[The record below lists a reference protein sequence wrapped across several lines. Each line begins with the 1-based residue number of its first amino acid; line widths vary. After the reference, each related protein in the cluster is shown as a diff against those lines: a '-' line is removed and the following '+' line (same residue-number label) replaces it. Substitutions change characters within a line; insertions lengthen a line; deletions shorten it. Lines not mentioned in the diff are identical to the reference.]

1 MIKWRDT
8 SLRGAYRRVGKKF
21 LASALDKKAFRR
33 KRRNVNKP
41 HHIDKIIILGD
52 SVAYG
57 YGTKGGIARHL
68 ADSFPDSEV
77 LNFGINGL
85 TSDGLVERLR
95 AGHWREELA
104 QADVVLLNIGGN
116 DLLRQYREGGA
127 SELIRQFVPL
137 KRKYRRNLL
146 DIYGAIQQNNKHVL
160 IVQNSLYNSMKK
172 EAQYFGFTNLLFHIW
187 NSAIGSKGILVT
199 NTRKMGKV
207 PSIWLDSI
215 HPNEEGYAIMH
226 QLLLE
231 TLQTTGIT
239 IAKERQ

>member
-1 MIKWRDT
+1 M
-8 SLRGAYRRVGKKF
+8 GKIF
-21 LASALDKKAFRR
+21 L
-33 KRRNVNKP
+33 
-41 HHIDKIIILGD
+41 
-52 SVAYG
+52 
-57 YGTKGGIARHL
+57 TKGGIARHL

-116 DLLRQYREGGA
+116 DLLRQYQEGGA
-127 SELIRQFVPL
+127 SELVRQFVPL

-187 NSAIGSKGILVT
+187 NSAIGSNGILVT

>member
-1 MIKWRDT
+1 MKGYD
-8 SLRGAYRRVGKKF
+8 SKGACNRLGKNF
-21 LASALDKKAFRR
+21 PSSALYQKALRR
-33 KRRNVNKP
+33 KRRNAAKP
-41 HHIDKIIILGD
+41 RHIDKIVILGD

-68 ADSFPDSEV
+68 EDSFPDSEV

-95 AGHWREELA
+95 AEHWRAELA
-104 QADVVLLNIGGN
+104 QADLVLLNIGGN
-116 DLLRQYREGGA
+116 DLLRQYQGGGA
-127 SELIRQFVPL
+127 SELVRQFVPL
-137 KRKYRRNLL
+137 KKKYRRNLL
-146 DIYGAIQQNNKHVL
+146 EIYGTIRKSNEQVL

-172 EAQYFGFTNLLFHIW
+172 EVQYFGFTNLLFRMW
-187 NSAIGSKGILVT
+187 NSAIGSQGVVVT

-215 HPNEEGYAIMH
+215 HPNEEGYKIMH

-231 TLQTTGIT
+231 TLQTTGIA

>member
-1 MIKWRDT
+1 MKRYDNE
-8 SLRGAYRRVGKKF
+8 RACRRLGKNF
-21 LASALDKKAFRR
+21 RSSALYQKALRR
-33 KRRNVNKP
+33 KQRNAARP
-41 HHIDKIIILGD
+41 RHIDKIVILGD

-68 ADSFPDSEV
+68 EDSFPASEV

-95 AGHWREELA
+95 ADHWQAELA
-104 QADVVLLNIGGN
+104 TADLVLLNIGGN
-116 DLLRQYREGGA
+116 DLLRQYKDGGA
-127 SELIRQFVPL
+127 SELIRQFAAL
-137 KRKYRRNLL
+137 KKKYRRNLL
-146 DIYGAIQQNNKHVL
+146 EIYGHIQADNDRVL

-172 EAQYFGFTNLLFHIW
+172 EVQYFGFTNLLFRMW
-187 NSAIGSKGILVT
+187 NSAIGAKGVIVT

-231 TLQTTGIT
+231 TLQTTGIAA
-239 IAKERQ
+239 AKGRR